1 MPPADGVFLLLGR
14 RAAAGKK
21 QNAMAVFKL
30 ENMTWMAVERLD
42 KAHTVLFLPISPIEE
57 HGPHL
62 PLGTDIFC
70 AQDIAAEAAKIITR
84 QNPRIHAVLAPS
96 MPLGSSPATADFPG
110 TISLQADT
118 LKRVILDVCGALAG
132 HGFRYMVISNHHMD
146 PDHMKAILDAVETL
160 NAGLDVRVIETC
172 SQRFRH
178 YAPSLLEQKAEA
190 LGLSGLDM
198 RQEIHADVKETGYM
212 LYRRPELCGSDYKT
226 LAGQKIDLREGLRK
240 GLKTFR
246 QMGAASGYIGSP
258 GHASAEIGRIYFE
271 EFSQS
276 VAQMAIGLLDGT
288 GPSEAVA
295 GK

>member
-1 MPPADGVFLLLGR
+1 
-14 RAAAGKK
+14 
-21 QNAMAVFKL
+21 
-30 ENMTWMAVERLD
+30 
-42 KAHTVLFLPISPIEE
+42 
-57 HGPHL
+57 
-62 PLGTDIFC
+62 
-70 AQDIAAEAAKIITR
+70 
-84 QNPRIHAVLAPS
+84 
-96 MPLGSSPATADFPG
+96 
-110 TISLQADT
+110 
-118 LKRVILDVCGALAG
+118 
-132 HGFRYMVISNHHMD
+132 
-146 PDHMKAILDAVETL
+146 
-160 NAGLDVRVIETC
+160 
-172 SQRFRH
+172 
-178 YAPSLLEQKAEA
+178 
-190 LGLSGLDM
+190 
-198 RQEIHADVKETGYM
+198 M